1 MSKKIYLD
9 AFFDQYED
17 LLKQCR
23 DVFPTDPDWPI
34 YLTGLAVFRRTN
46 PGVVAQMTWTYVA
59 PYEELILKR
68 DQSFFLDRDFAAEA
82 AGDASIEQTIS
93 KLKAMWGQLTPHNQ
107 SILWEYITNITVLAK
122 KCAA

>member
-1 MSKKIYLD
+1 
-9 AFFDQYED
+9 
-17 LLKQCR
+17 
-23 DVFPTDPDWPI
+23 VFPTDPDWPL
-34 YLTGLAVFRRTN
+34 YLTALAVFRRTN
-46 PGVVAQMTWTYVA
+46 PGVIAQMTWTYVA

-82 AGDASIEQTIS
+82 AGDASIEQTIA
-93 KLKAMWGQLTPHNQ
+93 KLKAMWGQLTAHNQ